1 MIYIN
6 TKTSDKYYGG
16 CMTVYH
22 DGVLFTGIP
31 SVEQLEQWGY
41 MLEVPMAAPEPTE
54 EEIAEQQRQQRM
66 DEIQGLLAS
75 TDYIVLKK
83 AEGIDISEYN
93 EQYDGDFLSWRQG
106 LRDEY
111 NKLEGLNNQE
121 Q

>member
-1 MIYIN
+1 MKEEHQDMELQSMS
-6 TKTSDKYYGG
+6 T
-16 CMTVYH
+16 
-22 DGVLFTGIP
+22 TGLND
-31 SVEQLEQWGY
+31 EQTNEIEPLEGEG
-41 MLEVPMAAPEPTE
+41 LK
-54 EEIAEQQRQQRM
+54 RQRM

>member
-1 MIYIN
+1 MAYIN
-6 TKTSDKYYGG
+6 ITTGHVYYGG
-16 CMTVYH
+16 AMTIVSG
-22 DGVLFTGIP
+22 GVLFSGIP
-31 SVEQLEQWGY
+31 TSEQLESWGY
-41 MLEVPMAAPEPTE
+41 TVYVPPAPPEPTE
-54 EEIAEQQRQQRM
+54 EDLKRQRM
-66 DEIQGLLAS
+66 GEIQGLLAS